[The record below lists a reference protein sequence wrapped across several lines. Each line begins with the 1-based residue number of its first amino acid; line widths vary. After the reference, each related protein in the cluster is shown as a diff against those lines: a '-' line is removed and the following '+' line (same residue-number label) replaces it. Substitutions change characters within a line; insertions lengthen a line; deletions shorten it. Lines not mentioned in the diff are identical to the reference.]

1 VGKFVGVIIGAA
13 LLTVGVVTGNPGLAL
28 AGGNMLIASTV
39 ALLLAPSMPKPEAA
53 QTQKKEPRPVRTK
66 GIGTRR
72 VYGKAMLWD
81 TNHNGETVDVL
92 AFLSGR
98 SHAMRQAY
106 LNDDK
111 VTITAGVVQGLAD
124 GAYATGK
131 VLAGVNLGLATETA
145 FPAVISAL
153 PGIWTADHRG
163 DGITSGYLIKK
174 PVKAKNYL
182 EVYPQADNTI
192 LSAVFDMSYLFD
204 PRDLTMDA
212 YDPDTWVKADP
223 LLDNPV
229 LGLLWYLITDRG
241 VDYDTQILPV
251 IDYWTSAADHCDE
264 LVPLKG
270 GGSERRYRC
279 CILFDM
285 TGEPAGI
292 INEFLKTFDGWYSED
307 ALGRYIVY
315 SGRYYEPAVTIG
327 PSQIVNARHQGFV
340 EDEDFINE
348 IAITYVSAE
357 HDYNEPDA
365 TPWTDEDDIA
375 ERGKV
380 NSTNF
385 SPQTPSHSQNRRL
398 AKRFMARQNAS
409 DRGTITTNY
418 EGMSVLGERFIW
430 LNHVEVGTS
439 FYTGAAEIVTSPE
452 RDMQTL
458 GVSFD
463 WVAVSPNI
471 DTWNPATEE
480 GEPAPVEGRIAPAP
494 LATPGI
500 TEATAELGDGGTTA
514 RIRIT
519 VDGYDR
525 DDITWYARWRVT
537 TDTTWNEQEY
547 SDIDPG
553 PTVQL
558 LTNLVP
564 LNVGIDVE
572 VAYGVGDGRI
582 SPWSPIVVVS
592 TSTASLAPSPPTVA
606 SGTGGSLR
614 ADLAWTNGSSSNLAY
629 SRVYRNSTNTISGAT
644 LVSDDLPSAAGAG
657 QDFTDIVAAGA
668 WYYFIRA
675 FNASGTG
682 SAANATGLVTV
693 TA

>member
-1 VGKFVGVIIGAA
+1 M
-13 LLTVGVVTGNPGLAL
+13 AL

-39 ALLLAPSMPKPEAA
+39 ALLLAPSMPKPDAA
-53 QTQKKEPRPVRTK
+53 QTQKREPRPVRTK

-72 VYGKAMLWD
+72 VFAKAMFWD

-98 SHAMRQAY
+98 SHAMRQPY

-111 VTITAGVVQGLAD
+111 VTIVAGVVQGLAD

-264 LVPLKG
+264 LVALKG
-270 GGSERRYRC
+270 GGFERRYRC

-285 TGEPAGI
+285 TGEPADI
-292 INEFLKTFDGWYSED
+292 ISEILKTFDGWYSED

-315 SGRYYEPAVTIG
+315 SGRYYEPTVAIG

-348 IAITYVSAE
+348 IPITYVSAE

-398 AKRFMARQNAS
+398 AKRFMARQNAA

-418 EGMSVLGERFIW
+418 DGMTVIGERFIW
-430 LNHVEVGTS
+430 LNHVEAETS

-463 WVAVSPNI
+463 WVAVSPSI
-471 DTWNPATEE
+471 DNWNAATEE
-480 GEPAPVEGRIAPAP
+480 GEPAPVEDRIAPLPLEAP
-494 LATPGI
+494 VI
-500 TEATAELGDGGTTA
+500 TDTEAELGDGGSSA

-519 VDGYDR
+519 VDGFDR
-525 DDITWYARWRVT
+525 NDVTWFARWRIT

-553 PTVQL
+553 PDAVL
-558 LTNLVP
+558 LTSLVP
-564 LNVGIDVE
+564 LDVSVDVE
-572 VAYGVGDGRI
+572 VAYGVGDGRV
-582 SPWSPIVVVS
+582 SPWSALEAVS
-592 TSTASLAPSPPTVA
+592 TSTAALAPAPPTGV
-606 SGTGGSLR
+606 SGTGGTLE
-614 ADLAWTNGSSSNLAY
+614 ADIAWTNSASANLAY
-629 SRVYRNSTNTISGAT
+629 SRAYRNTTNTYSGST
-644 LVSDDLPSAAGAG
+644 LVSGDMASAAGAA
-657 QDFTDIVAAGA
+657 QSFHDEPAAGA
-668 WYYFIRA
+668 WYYFVRG
-675 FNASGTG
+675 FNSAGTG
-682 SAANATGLVTV
+682 SAAVGTGLVTV
-693 TA
+693 V

>member
-1 VGKFVGVIIGAA
+1 MGKFTGAIIGAA

-39 ALLLAPSMPKPEAA
+39 ALLLAPSMPKPDAA
-53 QTQKKEPRPVRTK
+53 QTQKREPRPVRTK

-72 VYGKAMLWD
+72 VFAKAMFWD

-98 SHAMRQAY
+98 SHAMRQPY

-111 VTITAGVVQGLAD
+111 VTIVAGVVQGLAD

-264 LVPLKG
+264 LVALKG
-270 GGSERRYRC
+270 GGFERRYRC

-285 TGEPAGI
+285 TGEPADI
-292 INEFLKTFDGWYSED
+292 ISEILKTFDGWYSED

-315 SGRYYEPAVTIG
+315 SGRYYEPTVAIG

-348 IAITYVSAE
+348 IPITYVSAE

-398 AKRFMARQNAS
+398 AKRFMARQNAA

-418 EGMSVLGERFIW
+418 DGMTVIGERFIW
-430 LNHVEVGTS
+430 LNHVEAETS

-463 WVAVSPNI
+463 WVAVSPSI
-471 DTWNPATEE
+471 DNWNAATEE
-480 GEPAPVEGRIAPAP
+480 GEPAPVEDRIAPLPLEAP
-494 LATPGI
+494 VI
-500 TEATAELGDGGTTA
+500 TDTEAELGDGGSSA

-519 VDGYDR
+519 VDGFDR
-525 DDITWYARWRVT
+525 NDVTWFARWRIT

-553 PTVQL
+553 PDAVL
-558 LTNLVP
+558 LTSLVP
-564 LNVGIDVE
+564 LDVSVDVE
-572 VAYGVGDGRI
+572 VAYGVGDGRV
-582 SPWSPIVVVS
+582 SPWSALEAVS
-592 TSTASLAPSPPTVA
+592 TSTAALAPAPPTGV
-606 SGTGGSLR
+606 SGTGGTLE
-614 ADLAWTNGSSSNLAY
+614 ADIAWTNSASANLAY
-629 SRVYRNSTNTISGAT
+629 SRAYRNTTNTYSGST
-644 LVSDDLPSAAGAG
+644 LVSGDMASAAGAA
-657 QDFTDIVAAGA
+657 QSFHDEPAAGA
-668 WYYFIRA
+668 WYYFVRG
-675 FNASGTG
+675 FNSAGTG
-682 SAANATGLVTV
+682 SAAVGTGLVTV
-693 TA
+693 V